1 MFILGLFITIIL
13 VIIIINPKLD
23 ITDSQ
28 YILWYSNL
36 EGERCYL
43 ILWNKNDYYK

>member
-1 MFILGLFITIIL
+1 MYILGLIITIIL
-13 VIIIINPKLD
+13 VIIIDPRLD
-23 ITDSQ
+23 ITDNQ
-28 YILWYSNL
+28 YILWYSNF

>member
-1 MFILGLFITIIL
+1 MYILGLVITIIL
-13 VIIIINPKLD
+13 VIIIDPRLD
-23 ITDSQ
+23 ITDNQ
-28 YILWYSNL
+28 YILWYSNF

>member
-1 MFILGLFITIIL
+1 MYILGLIITIIL
-13 VIIIINPKLD
+13 VIIIIDPRLD
-23 ITDSQ
+23 ITD
-28 YILWYSNL
+28 NHF